1 MSTLLQD
8 VRYTLRSFARSPGF
22 TAVAVLTLALGIGAT
37 TAIFSAVS
45 AVLLRPLPYPD
56 PDRLTV
62 LWLNNQAQQIERDV
76 TSFPAFLAWR
86 EASAYEAVA
95 GYASTAG
102 TFTGDGDAEQYAGA
116 FVTSDFFRVLGVLPR
131 AGQAIGDA
139 HVHAGESQ
147 VVVLSHGMWIRRFGA
162 DPAVLGRSVVID
174 GEPREVIG
182 VAPQGFA
189 YPDGAQY
196 WLPIA
201 PAGDA
206 WQRRLNARFSLWLS
220 VIGRLSPGVSVERA
234 SAELNEIMS
243 GLENVDPVGE
253 GSGVFV
259 EPLRD
264 TVVGH
269 VRPALLV
276 LLGAVGFVLL
286 IACANVANLM
296 LARGAGRRKEL
307 AVRTTLGAT
316 GGRLAR
322 QVLTECLVLGVIGG
336 AVGILLAVLGTNVLV
351 AASPPDLPRTGS
363 VRVDAAIVGFAAL
376 LAVLTAVLCGLAPA
390 VQARTAG
397 IAQMLRESGRGDC
410 GERVTRLRRLLV
422 TAEIALSLMLLV
434 GAGLLIRSFAALQSV
449 DPGFAIERVLSFR
462 VSAGMSRYPEPPHV
476 RQFHTQF
483 LERLNALPGVEA
495 ATGISTLLLS
505 RLPTMGPIAIEGQPP
520 RTAPVPV
527 TSDVVDPGFFHAM
540 RIPIVRGRELNSG
553 DILGGMPVV
562 VVNETFV
569 RRFLPDA
576 DPIGRRLTRGDPEDP
591 DAVWQTIVGVAADSR
606 RSGLFESIRPEAYRP
621 LAQAAPRSLDVLVR
635 TAGAPLAIAP
645 QIRATLRDLDPN
657 IAIAELRTVEQAF
670 ADAVATR
677 RFVMML
683 VVGFATLA
691 VGLAA
696 IGIYG
701 VLSYIVGQRTREL
714 GIRMA
719 LGADRP
725 AVLALVL
732 RQSMRYALPGVA
744 LGAAGALT
752 VTRLLRSQLFGISP
766 ADPLT
771 FAGATLLLV
780 GVGLLASWIPAYRAT
795 RVQPLTA
802 LRVE

>member
-1 MSTLLQD
+1 
-8 VRYTLRSFARSPGF
+8 
-22 TAVAVLTLALGIGAT
+22 
-37 TAIFSAVS
+37 
-45 AVLLRPLPYPD
+45 
-56 PDRLTV
+56 
-62 LWLNNQAQQIERDV
+62 
-76 TSFPAFLAWR
+76 
-86 EASAYEAVA
+86 
-95 GYASTAG
+95 
-102 TFTGDGDAEQYAGA
+102 
-116 FVTSDFFRVLGVLPR
+116 
-131 AGQAIGDA
+131 
-139 HVHAGESQ
+139 
-147 VVVLSHGMWIRRFGA
+147 
-162 DPAVLGRSVVID
+162 
-174 GEPREVIG
+174 
-182 VAPQGFA
+182 
-189 YPDGAQY
+189 
-196 WLPIA
+196 
-201 PAGDA
+201 
-206 WQRRLNARFSLWLS
+206 
-220 VIGRLSPGVSVERA
+220 
-234 SAELNEIMS
+234 
-243 GLENVDPVGE
+243 
-253 GSGVFV
+253 
-259 EPLRD
+259 
-264 TVVGH
+264 
-269 VRPALLV
+269 
-276 LLGAVGFVLL
+276 
-286 IACANVANLM
+286 
-296 LARGAGRRKEL
+296 
-307 AVRTTLGAT
+307 
-316 GGRLAR
+316 
-322 QVLTECLVLGVIGG
+322 
-336 AVGILLAVLGTNVLV
+336 
-351 AASPPDLPRTGS
+351 
-363 VRVDAAIVGFAAL
+363 
-376 LAVLTAVLCGLAPA
+376 
-390 VQARTAG
+390 
-397 IAQMLRESGRGDC
+397 
-410 GERVTRLRRLLV
+410 
-422 TAEIALSLMLLV
+422 
-434 GAGLLIRSFAALQSV
+434 
-449 DPGFAIERVLSFR
+449 
-462 VSAGMSRYPEPPHV
+462 
-476 RQFHTQF
+476 
-483 LERLNALPGVEA
+483 
-495 ATGISTLLLS
+495 
-505 RLPTMGPIAIEGQPP
+505 
-520 RTAPVPV
+520 
-527 TSDVVDPGFFHAM
+527 
-540 RIPIVRGRELNSG
+540 
-553 DILGGMPVV
+553 MPVV

>member
-1 MSTLLQD
+1 MSTLLRD
-8 VRYTLRSFARSPGF
+8 VRYTLWSFARSPSF
-22 TAVAVLTLALGIGAT
+22 TVVAVLTLALGIGAT

-95 GYASTAG
+95 GYASTVG

-116 FVTSDFFRVLGVLPR
+116 FVTADFFRVLGVLPH
-131 AGQAIGDA
+131 AGQAIGNA
-139 HVHAGESQ
+139 HVHAGENQ
-147 VVVLSHGMWIRRFGA
+147 VVVLSHGAWIRRFGA
-162 DPAVLGRSVVID
+162 DPAVLGRSVIID

-182 VAPQGFA
+182 VTPRGFA

-220 VIGRLSPGVSVERA
+220 VIGRLSPGVSVEQA
-234 SAELNEIMS
+234 SAELNGIMA

-322 QVLTECLVLGVIGG
+322 QVLTECVVLGVIGG
-336 AVGILLAVLGTNVLV
+336 AIGILLALLGTSVLV
-351 AASPPDLPRTGS
+351 AASPPDLPRTES

-390 VQARTAG
+390 VQARTPG
-397 IAQMLRESGRGDC
+397 IAEMLRESGRGRS

-449 DPGFAIERVLSFR
+449 DPGFAIERVLGFR
-462 VSAGMSRYPEPPHV
+462 VSAGVSRYPEPTHV

-520 RTAPVPV
+520 RTAPIPV
-527 TSDVVDPGFFHAM
+527 TSDVVDPAFLQAM

-562 VVNETFV
+562 IVNETFV
-569 RRFLPDA
+569 RRFLPDE
-576 DPIGRRLTRGDPEDP
+576 DPIGRRFTRGDPEDP
-591 DAVWQTIVGVAADSR
+591 GAVWQTIVGVAADSR
-606 RSGLFESIRPEAYRP
+606 RSGLFEPIRPEAYRP

-635 TAGAPLAIAP
+635 TVGAPLAIAP

-657 IAIAELRTVEQAF
+657 IAIAQLRTVEQAF
-670 ADAVATR
+670 AEAVAAR

-701 VLSYIVGQRTREL
+701 VLSYIVGERTREL

-732 RQSMRYALPGVA
+732 RQSMRYALPGVV

-766 ADPLT
+766 TDPLT